1 LEEGGELI
9 ALRAGDN
16 FQSGG
21 NSYEVQSQIGEPGGY
36 GTSYLVV
43 ERSQDGL
50 VRELVAKAPND
61 PGNQNIVDSF
71 RTEYRVLK
79 ELESLGIPNIVRAV
93 CLADFV
99 GNHSFPVLV
108 MERAESMTL
117 KEATS
122 SKPLSY
128 EDASD
133 VMSKLAAA
141 MTGVHK
147 AGYMHLD
154 IAPDNVF
161 INDPGGGNEI
171 TIIDFGIAARKSDT
185 NTFAI
190 TEDQNRALKPF
201 FGAPEQSEGQ
211 ASQGSDI
218 FGVGATGFSLILGYS
233 ETANI
238 AARNPAPPYDLDY
251 YKQGTLPPDA
261 ARLHDVIKKATW
273 YDRGGRFTTMED
285 MGQAIAGKR
294 PNENFHRI
302 ESDGIT
308 YHLTGNGPWRLG
320 RENIYDDND
329 QPDIIVKEK
338 SVTNKYISRKQA
350 TIERRADGILVL
362 KDGYEDPNKCSN
374 LDCTCNTKQKEWE
387 VDFRHISRN
396 GTRVKIERDGAIR
409 WNPVDHRQG
418 YPIGV
423 RHQEFCFGYADHDT
437 GAKDKNMNPIAA
449 GPYKVVNFFPPSKQQ
464 TEIGS

>member
-9 ALRAGDN
+9 SLRAGDN
-16 FQSGG
+16 FQSDG
-21 NSYEVQSQIGEPGGY
+21 NSYEVQSQIGEPGGF
-36 GTSYLVV
+36 GAAFLVV
-43 ERSQDGL
+43 EQSQDGL

-61 PGNQNIVDSF
+61 PGNQNIVSSF
-71 RTEYRVLK
+71 KTEYRVLK
-79 ELESLGIPNIVRAV
+79 ELESLGVPNIVRAV

-99 GNHSFPVLV
+99 GNPSFPVLV

-133 VMSKLAAA
+133 VLSKLAAA

-161 INDPGGGNEI
+161 IDDPGGANEI

-190 TEDQNRALKPF
+190 TEDQHGLHKPF
-201 FGAPEQSEGQ
+201 FAAPEQPKGE

-218 FGVGATGFSLILGYS
+218 FSVGATGFSLILGFS
-233 ETANI
+233 ETLDI
-238 AARNPAPPYDLDY
+238 ARRKPEPPYDLDY
-251 YKQGTLPPDA
+251 YVQGALPHGA
-261 ARLHDVIKKATW
+261 AHLHGVIKKATW
-273 YDRGGRFTTMED
+273 HDRGGRFTTMED
-285 MGQAIAGKR
+285 MGQAIAGKL

-308 YHLTGNGPWRLG
+308 YHLTGDGPWRLG
-320 RENIYDDND
+320 REGFFDDD
-329 QPDIIVKEK
+329 QPDIIVKDK
-338 SVTNKYISRKQA
+338 SVTNIYISRKQA
-350 TIERRADGILVL
+350 TIERRADGILIL
-362 KDGYEDPNKCSN
+362 KDGYKDPNKCSDPN
-374 LDCTCNTKQKEWE
+374 CTCNTKQKEWE
-387 VDFRHISRN
+387 VDFRHISKN

-409 WNPVDHRQG
+409 WNPVDHQQG
-418 YPIGV
+418 YPIGA
-423 RHQEFCFGYADHDT
+423 RHQEFCFGYANHDT
-437 GAKDKNMNPIAA
+437 GAKDKNMNPIAT
-449 GPYKVVNFFPPSKQQ
+449 GPYKIVNFFPPSKQQ
-464 TEIGS
+464 SEIGS